1 MSQCLKREKVKKMKK
16 RKNEKKM
23 KNNKKERKMKKK
35 NEKRK
40 NVSIKMW
47 KHFLQHINV
56 IFLQVCNGL
65 SAFKNKESVL
75 QL

>member
-1 MSQCLKREKVKKMKK
+1 MKKNEKMKKMKK
-16 RKNEKKM
+16 TI
-23 KNNKKERKMKKK
+23 KKK
-35 NEKRK
+35 EKRK

-75 QL
+75 RL